1 MAKITFSGINEY
13 VSLLNRISQN
23 TDEIIEK
30 MLYEGTKIVADEVKQ
45 SIEALPTDED
55 WGTKTKPAK
64 GIRKEQKEG
73 LIKSFGVT
81 PIQKDGDYYNTKIGF
96 DGYNDVK
103 TAKYPNGQPNI
114 VIARVAE
121 SGTIFSLKTPFFRKA
136 VNRSKKRAEAK
147 MEEIFNQEIEKIT
160 KG

>member
-13 VSLLNRISQN
+13 ASLLNRISQN
-23 TDEIIEK
+23 ADEIIEK

-55 WGTKTKPAK
+55 WGTQTKPAI
-64 GIRKEQKEG
+64 GIRKEQKDG
-73 LIKSFGVT
+73 LVKSFGVT

-103 TAKYPNGQPNI
+103 TAKYPNGQPNLL
-114 VIARVAE
+114 IARSAE
-121 SGTIFSLKTPFFRKA
+121 SGTSFSLKTPFFRKA
-136 VNRSKKRAEAK
+136 VNRSKKELRQRWQRFLIK
-147 MEEIFNQEIEKIT
+147 R
-160 KG
+160 